1 MDRIKYYNGCLFHT
15 VQKDFTA
22 QTGDHRS
29 WWGFNVQVRYF
40 CTAMIWYLRVMY
52 LKSPRGFIVM
62 SHDRDERGVREKIR
76 RTSPRGRRNTER
88 KERDN
93 REDEYTMWRVD
104 EIEMM
109 IVGVIEIIKERQE
122 RHTVEMGEKQGMGE
136 GIDKGMGLFI

>member
-1 MDRIKYYNGCLFHT
+1 MGVSSTQCKKISQHRPVI
-15 VQKDFTA
+15 
-22 QTGDHRS
+22 TGAGGDS
-29 WWGFNVQVRYF
+29 MYK
-40 CTAMIWYLRVMY
+40 VMY